1 MGRNGVNAMK
11 EENYN
16 LIEAAINKGI
26 DEGMEQILRLL
37 MQYNVNDEEYLN
49 DALFHLAYHSIVEDT
64 KEVKSE

>member
-1 MGRNGVNAMK
+1 MVRNGVNAMK

-37 MQYNVNDEEYLN
+37 MQYNINDEEYLN

-64 KEVKSE
+64 EEVKSE

>member
-1 MGRNGVNAMK
+1 MGRNGVNEMK

>member
-11 EENYN
+11 EEKIN

-37 MQYNVNDEEYLN
+37 MQYNINDEEYLN

>member
-1 MGRNGVNAMK
+1 MK

-37 MQYNVNDEEYLN
+37 MQYNVNDEQYLN

-64 KEVKSE
+64 EEVKSE

>member
-1 MGRNGVNAMK
+1 MK

-37 MQYNVNDEEYLN
+37 MQYNVNDEQ
-49 DALFHLAYHSIVEDT
+49 
-64 KEVKSE
+64 

>member
-1 MGRNGVNAMK
+1 MGRNGVNTMK

-37 MQYNVNDEEYLN
+37 MQYNINDEEYLN

-64 KEVKSE
+64 EEVKSE

>member
-1 MGRNGVNAMK
+1 MNK
-11 EENYN
+11 EKIN

>member
-1 MGRNGVNAMK
+1 MK
-11 EENYN
+11 EENKN
-16 LIEAAINKGI
+16 IIEAVINKGI

-49 DALFHLAYHSIVEDT
+49 DALFHLAYHSIEEDT

>member
-37 MQYNVNDEEYLN
+37 MQYNINDEEYLN

-64 KEVKSE
+64 EEVKSE

>member
-1 MGRNGVNAMK
+1 MK
-11 EENYN
+11 EEKIN

-37 MQYNVNDEEYLN
+37 MQYNINDEEYLN

-64 KEVKSE
+64 KEAKSE

>member
-1 MGRNGVNAMK
+1 MDRNGVNTMK

-37 MQYNVNDEEYLN
+37 MQYNVNDEQYLN

-64 KEVKSE
+64 EKVKSE

>member
-1 MGRNGVNAMK
+1 MGRYGVNTMK

-37 MQYNVNDEEYLN
+37 MQYNINDEQYLN

-64 KEVKSE
+64 EEVKSE

>member
-37 MQYNVNDEEYLN
+37 MQYNVNDEQYLN

-64 KEVKSE
+64 EEVKSE